1 MYSMMLYYAYIY
13 IYMYIT
19 YGRCHRATSL
29 LLPLA
34 QRKCCPLGTC
44 NLPLATCRKP
54 KPVPH

>member
-1 MYSMMLYYAYIY
+1 
-13 IYMYIT
+13 MYIT

-34 QRKCCPLGTC
+34 QRRCCPLGTC